1 MAKVVI
7 EVPNG
12 EYCGTCR
19 FLQRGTILCVLFDDV
34 CEEDYNNQRMIKTR
48 RCPKED
54 EEHD

>member
-48 RCPKED
+48 RCPKGD